1 MALKYTDG
9 TPRFANEAEFENVIV
24 GMSLAQVID
33 FVTNPTEKKPA
44 NPAAAE
50 PVKTKPEEKK
60 KEENAPAGQEN
71 GPKKKQGTLVNL
83 DF

>member
-44 NPAAAE
+44 NPAA
-50 PVKTKPEEKK
+50 T
-60 KEENAPAGQEN
+60 GHRCL
-71 GPKKKQGTLVNL
+71 GI
-83 DF
+83 